1 MLPDTEERVDRL
13 EIVLEQFISESN
25 MHLAE
30 TRTHIAE
37 LKTAVLRME
46 RNAERDRQHAEHSL
60 EAYRKQSDKEMQDLR
75 KQMGELGNRLGT
87 TVEDIIV
94 PSIRRLAREEF
105 NCGDEQKFLPRVTVR
120 RADKT
125 QREFDALYVGEKA
138 ILLNESKVTARPEYA
153 EEFVRFLQSDEFVQ
167 YFPEYATQTIVP
179 VFSSLN
185 VPENVVAYLTK
196 HNIYVVAMS
205 DEAMQVINKA
215 EVEARQTPN

>member
-1 MLPDTEERVDRL
+1 MLPNTEERVDRL

-46 RNAERDRQHAEHSL
+46 RSSEMHK
-60 EAYRKQSDKEMQDLR
+60 KQSEKEMKELR
-75 KQMGELGNRLGT
+75 QQMGELGNRLGT

-105 NCGDEQKFLPRVTVR
+105 NCGDEIAFSHRYAKK
-120 RADKT
+120 RADGA
-125 QREFDALYVGEKA
+125 QREFDALYIGEKA

-153 EEFVRFLQSDEFVQ
+153 EEFVRFLQGKEFVQ
-167 YFPEYATQTIVP
+167 YFPEYVNKTIVP

-205 DEAMQVINKA
+205 NEAMQVINKS
-215 EVEARQTPN
+215 EVEAKQPPK